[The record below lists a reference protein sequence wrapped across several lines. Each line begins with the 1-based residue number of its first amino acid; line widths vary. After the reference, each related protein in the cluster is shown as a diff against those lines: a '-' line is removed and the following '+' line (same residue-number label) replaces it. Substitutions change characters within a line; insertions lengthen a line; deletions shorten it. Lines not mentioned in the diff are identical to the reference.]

1 MSEKKYKFDPEH
13 TFFTSDTHF
22 GHANI
27 IRFCNRPFKNVEE
40 MDEALIE
47 NWNQVVSEDDTVFHL
62 GDFAFGGSSVWNS
75 IIPRLNG
82 HINLI
87 IGNHDRKNLRQGY
100 MSYFDMVV
108 PQLQIEIEDNSIYL
122 NHYPF
127 LCYGGDHIEEY
138 GNYLAMFTPDHKLM
152 VWIFLDLGYYYRLS
166 MMSELIII
174 ILPQYHIGKLKKKQN
189 LRRMKVWIGLSP
201 DDVQG
206 MEFDLTPLEL
216 RDLIGKPN
224 WVPTKFL
231 GWRTWKTSVYF
242 KIII

>member
-1 MSEKKYKFDPEH
+1 MSEKKIKYSPDH

-27 IRFCNRPFKNVEE
+27 IRFCNRPFQNVEE
-40 MDEALIE
+40 MNEVLIE
-47 NWNQVVSEDDTVFHL
+47 NWNKVVSKNDTVFHL

-127 LCYGGDHIEEY
+127 LCYGGSYRGVWQLFGHVHSGPGADGLDISRLRVLLPTQY
-138 GNYLAMFTPDHKLM
+138 DVGVDNNNFTPISYREVKNK
-152 VWIFLDLGYYYRLS
+152 IEAQKNESLDRA
-166 MMSELIII
+166 
-174 ILPQYHIGKLKKKQN
+174 KA
-189 LRRMKVWIGLSP
+189 
-201 DDVQG
+201 
-206 MEFDLTPLEL
+206 
-216 RDLIGKPN
+216 
-224 WVPTKFL
+224 
-231 GWRTWKTSVYF
+231 
-242 KIII
+242 

>member
-62 GDFAFGGSSVWNS
+62 GDFAFGGSNVWKS

-100 MSYFDMVV
+100 MSSFGMVV
-108 PQLQIEIEDNSIYL
+108 PQLQIEIEENPIYL

-127 LCYGGDHIEEY
+127 LCYGGSYRGVWQLFGHVHSGPNAEGLDISRLKTLFPTQYDVGVDNNDYAPISYKEVKSKIE
-138 GNYLAMFTPDHKLM
+138 FQKT
-152 VWIFLDLGYYYRLS
+152 
-166 MMSELIII
+166 
-174 ILPQYHIGKLKKKQN
+174 
-189 LRRMKVWIGLSP
+189 
-201 DDVQG
+201 
-206 MEFDLTPLEL
+206 EF
-216 RDLIGKPN
+216 
-224 WVPTKFL
+224 
-231 GWRTWKTSVYF
+231 KTF
-242 KIII
+242 NE

>member
-47 NWNQVVSEDDTVFHL
+47 NWNQVVSDDDTVFHL
-62 GDFAFGGSSVWNS
+62 GDFAFGGSNVWKS

-100 MSYFDMVV
+100 MSSFGMVV
-108 PQLQIEIEDNSIYL
+108 PQLQIEIEGNPIYL

-127 LCYGGDHIEEY
+127 LCYGGSYRGVWQLFGHIHSGPNAEGLDISRLKTLFPTQYDVGVDNNDYAPISYKEVKAKIEYQKAEFKTFNEQY
-138 GNYLAMFTPDHKLM
+138 GNL
-152 VWIFLDLGYYYRLS
+152 
-166 MMSELIII
+166 
-174 ILPQYHIGKLKKKQN
+174 
-189 LRRMKVWIGLSP
+189 
-201 DDVQG
+201 
-206 MEFDLTPLEL
+206 
-216 RDLIGKPN
+216 
-224 WVPTKFL
+224 
-231 GWRTWKTSVYF
+231 
-242 KIII
+242 